1 MIKIYRLSTLHKRI
15 YWGNKLKGATKEKTL
30 EDNRVAALNGEST
43 LDILI
48 EKKLSFARFGE
59 GELRLAFYQSPTIYE
74 KINRSLALH
83 LQQVLIEPHE
93 NLLTGF
99 NNYFL
104 SANPIRLV
112 AEYLRE
118 GKQTDGFES
127 INSMNDTAVLNREL
141 MRSEL
146 KTYWNYISAKSSRTY
161 FGEAS
166 VFSLSIYHDAY
177 TRNELQNVKD
187 KIHAIFQSEHCLLIS
202 PANPQNGTPLSEKLL
217 APEWGIGKITSFM
230 IPNQDAFQDLTRILD
245 YIEVN
250 QKKFDLVVLQCGATA
265 TVLSDLIT
273 RRFKIRAID
282 VGGFTN

>member
-1 MIKIYRLSTLHKRI
+1 MIKLYRFSTLHKRI

-30 EDNRVAALNGEST
+30 EGNRVAALDGEST

-48 EKKLSFARFGE
+48 ERKLSFARFGE
-59 GELRLAFYQSPTIYE
+59 GELRLAFYQSPTMYE
-74 KINRSLALH
+74 KINRNLALH

-104 SANPIRLV
+104 GTNPIRLV
-112 AEYLRE
+112 AEYVRE
-118 GKQTDGFES
+118 GKQIDGFES
-127 INSMNDTAVLNREL
+127 INSMNDTAVLHRKL

-146 KTYWNYISAKSSRTY
+146 ETYWNYISAKSSRTY

-166 VFSLSIYHDAY
+166 VFSLSIYHEAY
-177 TRNELQNVKD
+177 TKNELQSVID

-202 PANPQNGTPLSEKLL
+202 PVNPQNGTPLSEKLL
-217 APEWGIGKITSFM
+217 APEWGINKITNFI
-230 IPNQDAFQDLTRILD
+230 IPNQNAFQDLTRILD
-245 YIEVN
+245 YIELN
-250 QKKFDLVVLQCGATA
+250 QEKFDLIVLQCGATA
-265 TVLSDLIT
+265 TVLADLIT